1 MLRKTMNKDYRIKE
15 MEDVRYFLLALLEH
29 VLNDTGV
36 YDNPFT
42 STMAWLEKGFSYNNL
57 TGSIVD

>member
-1 MLRKTMNKDYRIKE
+1 MNKDYRIKE

>member
-1 MLRKTMNKDYRIKE
+1 MNKDYRIKE
-15 MEDVRYFLLALLEH
+15 MEDVRYFLLTLLEH
-29 VLNDTGV
+29 VFNDTGM

-42 STMAWLEKGFSYNNL
+42 STMACLEKGFSCNNL